1 MAHVRLTGQP
11 APPLSTLFDGTMYNL
26 GWDGQRDASV
36 ADNILLPSI
45 DYAIYLINA
54 VKFHCGQMFHLFDDV
69 SFMRQFHN
77 FYAATDDD
85 SARGL
90 WYVHFLILLAFGK
103 VFVARKNEG
112 RRPLGADFFVQA
124 MKLMPD
130 ITFLHTQP
138 VHAIEVLC
146 CKALYLHCLDFRTSA
161 YTVIGEALRLALGEG
176 MHTNM
181 QVEGLDEQHV
191 QRCRN
196 VWWTVYIL
204 DRQMSSLMGV
214 PLAVKDDDI
223 TASLPTFHGS
233 LQKTLALELNV
244 KLSGIISRILNSV
257 YGQEGRLNRK
267 FISSTKNALKAI
279 AGITDQLKKS
289 FEFPPSGSAAG
300 ISRLAAHLHLLH
312 HQCVVLATRPL
323 LFSLLKKRLDHLEE
337 EQAIPTTTGSA
348 KALLQMC
355 IESSQ
360 HILAVLERLK
370 EQNLLESFLPF
381 DLEGAFVAGMVLL
394 IAPLVDSELLTTQFP
409 WLDMAYATLDELGA
423 QGLLNARARKGEL
436 QQLQKVFE
444 QMPQPSQ
451 NDFVDE
457 EQAVFMQ
464 QQAMH
469 LNMDSEN
476 PNFGYEFIEDAIWR
490 TTFTADQL
498 INVANTLDLDGIDW
512 MTTGSN
518 SGIQE
523 DEV

>member
-244 KLSGIISRILNSV
+244 KLSGIISRILNM
-257 YGQEGRLNRK
+257 
-267 FISSTKNALKAI
+267 
-279 AGITDQLKKS
+279 DQLQAYLGWQRIYI
-289 FEFPPSGSAAG
+289 FYT
-300 ISRLAAHLHLLH
+300 I
-312 HQCVVLATRPL
+312 
-323 LFSLLKKRLDHLEE
+323 SLLKKRLDHLEE